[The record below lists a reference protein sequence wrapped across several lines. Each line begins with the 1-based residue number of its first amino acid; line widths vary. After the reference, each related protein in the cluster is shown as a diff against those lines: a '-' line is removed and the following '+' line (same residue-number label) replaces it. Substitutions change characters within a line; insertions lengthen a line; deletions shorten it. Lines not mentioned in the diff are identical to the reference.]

1 MSSLHSDHNSGLF
14 DLLSAC
20 STEGGHLAFAHGF
33 PSLSTGGWSLACA
46 HGSLR
51 FSPLS
56 EKARPSIQFS
66 KFFFFFFFRF
76 VSLHTFSS
84 TPSLISQFI
93 SFNISWIN
101 CSMLC
106 RLLINGYKF
115 TTQDGKGPGP
125 FTILLYIIYMS
136 VVSQQL
142 KDIFYFYPYN
152 ISTEN

>member
-1 MSSLHSDHNSGLF
+1 MHTGPRGFHLCPRRLDHRFNSPNSGL
-14 DLLSAC
+14 
-20 STEGGHLAFAHGF
+20 
-33 PSLSTGGWSLACA
+33 
-46 HGSLR
+46 
-51 FSPLS
+51 
-56 EKARPSIQFS
+56 
-66 KFFFFFFFRF
+66 FFFRF

-101 CSMLC
+101 PSMFC

-115 TTQDGKGPGP
+115 TTQDGKAPGP